1 MTTAGTRTLGPY
13 VLTRRLGAGGMG
25 EVHLATDTRLHRTVA
40 VKILRLDTPDH
51 RLIERF
57 EREARAASALNHPN
71 IVTIHDVGRS
81 GEYAYIVMEHIDG
94 PRLRDVMRRR
104 LPLPQ
109 ALDIAAQIVE
119 ALAAAH
125 DQSLAHRD
133 LKPDNVMIAPGGCV
147 KILDFGIAKRM
158 EPPADATRAT
168 TLTGESLT
176 RQGEVLGTINY
187 MSPEQARGAEVDT
200 RSDQFSF
207 GILLYEMLTGV
218 HPFERET
225 AAETLVAIMRDEA
238 APVRTHRAELPAAL
252 EWLLD
257 RCLAREP
264 AGRYDSTRDLC
275 RELSALRD
283 RLATPAAGTAPAR
296 AARLPQPRTPLI
308 GRAGEVETAQD
319 LLRQPTV
326 RLLTLTGPGGTGKTR
341 LAIEVAGAC
350 RGDFPGGVCFVALAS
365 VQDPG
370 LVPSAIAHG
379 LGLGEIGRQSPID
392 ALTDSLQQV
401 TQPMLLVLD
410 NFEHVAGAA
419 PVVAELLEACASLTV
434 LATSRGGL
442 RLYGEHELAVRPL
455 ELPDRAAWPA
465 DPEALGRVP
474 AIELFVQRASAF
486 TADFALTGENAEA
499 VAEICARLDGLPLAI
514 ELAAART
521 RTLTPAAMLRRMG
534 SRFDWLTSGARDL
547 PARQQTLRA
556 TVEWSCS
563 LLTPEEQTLFCRLGV
578 FVGGCTLESVEAVC
592 DPRGD
597 LGVHVLDGMESLA
610 GQSLLQREE
619 QPGGETR
626 FLMLET
632 IREYA
637 LERLAD
643 SGDEMDTRRAH
654 AAYCLVL
661 AEEGENAPAGPGE
674 ASWLAQCDVERDNL
688 RAAFD
693 WLVATRSTE
702 WALRLGYQ
710 LWRYLATR
718 ERLAEVTERVT
729 ALLAL
734 PDVGSFPRLRARI
747 LVASVDTAIQRR
759 DNPAALQLSVEAL
772 RAARELQ
779 DVTILTA
786 ALTSTALVTQH
797 DGNHAEARQL
807 LDECVNLAE
816 RFGSD
821 VDVARALSNL
831 ARVLRALGE
840 RASARAHYER
850 ARAVFERAGDRPDVA
865 WSLSHL
871 GDVAADDG
879 DREEAQRLFEQA
891 LMIFEELHHAQGM
904 AQTLTDLGH
913 LATRQGRF
921 DAARNAYGDA
931 LRLYERSGQRRG
943 MAQVLDGFAGIA
955 AREDAPVRALRLIG
969 AAAAIRHTMGLAQQS
984 LEQDTP
990 ADILDGVRA
999 RLDAASTARAELEG
1013 WAMPLARAVAYAL
1026 DDSPGAAGIAPTD
1039 S

>member
-25 EVHLATDTRLHRTVA
+25 EVYEATDTRLHRTVA
-40 VKILRLDTPDH
+40 VKTLRLDTADP

-57 EREARAASALNHPN
+57 ELEARAASGLDHPN
-71 IVTIHDVGRS
+71 IVTIHDVGRTS
-81 GEYAYIVMEHIDG
+81 DCAYIVMEHIDG
-94 PRLRDVMRRR
+94 PRLRDLMHKR

-109 ALDIAAQIVE
+109 TLDIAAQIVA

-125 DQSLAHRD
+125 DHGFAHRD

-158 EPPADATRAT
+158 EPPTDATRAT
-168 TLTGESLT
+168 TITSASLT
-176 RQGEVLGTINY
+176 RQGEVLGTVNY
-187 MSPEQARGAEVDT
+187 MSPEQARGAEVDI

-207 GILLYEMLTGV
+207 GTLLYEMLTGV

-225 AAETLVAIMRDEA
+225 AAETLVAIMREEA
-238 APVRTHRAELPAAL
+238 APVRTHHKELPAAL
-252 EWLLD
+252 EWLIN

-275 RELSALRD
+275 RELAALRD
-283 RLATPAAGTAPAR
+283 RLATPATGTAPAR
-296 AARLPQPRTPLI
+296 AASLPLPRTPLI
-308 GRAGEVETAQD
+308 GRAREVETAQD
-319 LLRQPTV
+319 LLRQPNV

-350 RGDFPGGVCFVALAS
+350 RGGFPGGVCFVALAS
-365 VQDPG
+365 IQDPG
-370 LVPSAIAHG
+370 LVPSAIAHA
-379 LGLGEIGRQSPID
+379 LGLGETGRQSPID

-419 PVVAELLEACASLTV
+419 PVVAELLESCANLTV
-434 LATSRGGL
+434 LATSRAGL

-455 ELPDRAAWPA
+455 ELPDRAALPA
-465 DPEALGRVP
+465 DPEALRRVP
-474 AIELFVQRASAF
+474 AIDLFVQRASAF
-486 TADFALTGENAEA
+486 TADFALTLENAEA
-499 VAEICARLDGLPLAI
+499 VAEICTRLDGLPLAI

-534 SRFDWLTSGARDL
+534 SRFDWLTTGARDL

-556 TVEWSCS
+556 TVEWSCG
-563 LLTPEEQTLFCRLGV
+563 LLTPEEQTLFRRLGV

-592 DPRGD
+592 DTRGD
-597 LGVHVLDGMESLA
+597 LDLHVLDGMESLA

-619 QPGGETR
+619 QPDGDTR

-643 SGDEMDTRRAH
+643 GDDETGTRRAH

-661 AEEGENAPAGPGE
+661 AEEGGDALTGAGE
-674 ASWLAQCDVERDNL
+674 AAWLARCDVEQDNL

-710 LWRYLATR
+710 LWRYLVNR
-718 ERLAEVTERVT
+718 ERMAEVTERLT

-734 PDVGSFPRLRARI
+734 SDVGSFPRLRTRI
-747 LVASVDTAIQRR
+747 LVAALDTAVLRR
-759 DNPAALQLSVEAL
+759 DGPVAHRFSDEAL
-772 RAARELQ
+772 RVARELQ
-779 DVTILTA
+779 DVPTLGA
-786 ALTSTALVTQH
+786 VLTSTAVLMESE
-797 DGNHAEARQL
+797 GNNAEARRL
-807 LDECVNLAE
+807 FDECVSLAE

-821 VDVARALSNL
+821 VDVARARSNL
-831 ARVLRALGE
+831 AHVLRALGE
-840 RASARAHYER
+840 PASARAHYER
-850 ARAVFERAGDRPDVA
+850 ARAVFERAGDLPDAA

-871 GDVAADDG
+871 GDVVADDG
-879 DREEAQRLFEQA
+879 DLQAAQRLFEQA
-891 LMIFEELHHAQGM
+891 LLIFQELRHPQGI

-931 LRLYERSGQRRG
+931 LRTYEQSGHRSGL
-943 MAQVLDGFAGIA
+943 AQVLDGFAGIA
-955 AREDAPVRALRLIG
+955 ARQDAPVRALRLIG
-969 AAAAIRHTMGLAQQS
+969 AAAAIRHTLGLAPQPREQS
-984 LEQDTP
+984 TP
-990 ADILDGVRA
+990 AVILEGVRT
-999 RLDAASTARAELEG
+999 RLDAASTTQAELEG
-1013 WAMPLARAVAYAL
+1013 WAMPLARALAYAL
-1026 DDSPGAAGIAPTD
+1026 DDSTGAAGIVPTD